1 MRKVSNPM
9 TETIEN
15 TANLPYKN
23 PELPTEERIADLL
36 GRMTLEEKVGQMMQL
51 DARSGDLDD
60 LIVNKHV
67 GSILHTSP
75 SDLPKAV
82 ETVNTKTRLGI
93 PLVIG
98 DDCIHGYSFW
108 PGATIFPEQLGM
120 ATTWDSEKVQAA
132 GRATAEEVSTTGVHW
147 TFSPVLCIARDTRW
161 GRVGETFGEDPY
173 LIGEMASS
181 IVKGYQG
188 GAKAGEPLAKDAIL
202 ACAKHFAGYS
212 ETQGGRDASEADL
225 SHRKLESWFL
235 PPFERVAK
243 EGCGTFMLG
252 YESIEGVPVTFNKW
266 LLSDRLRGAWNYQGT
281 LITDWDNVGR
291 SVWEQKVKPDYVQA
305 AADAVKSGNDLV
317 MTTPKFYE
325 GAIEA
330 VKTGLLDESL
340 IDAAVARILALK
352 FRLGLFEDPRL
363 PDQERINAVIGSEE
377 HQQLNLEVAREAVAL
392 LKNNGSLPF
401 NAAGAKR
408 IAVVGPLADD
418 AQTQLG
424 DWAGS
429 SGQINWMPDGHP
441 REMITTVLD
450 GFKQLSPEGCEVVY
464 SRGANIVDLV
474 PDPEGEFYPD
484 GQPRPK
490 IGVSAKLD
498 RALLDEAVENARQS
512 DLIVAVVGDVIQAI
526 GEGCSTATL
535 ELLGGQNA
543 LIDALSNVAR
553 ETGKPFVV
561 VLVSSKPQVLPASVI
576 GTNGVIVD
584 ETPAEGT
591 SALLWA
597 PSPGMKGG
605 QAIAEIILGET
616 EPSGRLPITFP
627 RHAGQLPVYYNQIRG
642 QHGNRYAD
650 LTQDPAFAFGEG
662 LSYTTFEYGEP
673 TVTNV
678 PESGAFGETDTVHAE
693 ITLTN
698 TGDRKGAEVVQ
709 LYIGDIVTS
718 YSWTDRELKAF
729 QRVELEPGESETVAF
744 DIPVSDC
751 TIVDSEANRI
761 VEPGEFEVL
770 IGHSSRREDLKRTT
784 FTVA

>member
-1 MRKVSNPM
+1 MA
-9 TETIEN
+9 ETIEN

-120 ATTWDSEKVQAA
+120 ATTWDSEKVQAV

-266 LLSDRLRGAWNYQGT
+266 LLSDKLRGAWNYQGT

-317 MTTPKFYE
+317 MTTPKFYD

-490 IGVSAKLD
+490 IGVSAKID
-498 RALLDEAVENARQS
+498 RALLGEAVENARKS

-650 LTQDPAFAFGEG
+650 LTQNPAFAFGEG
-662 LSYTTFEYGEP
+662 LSYTTFEYGDP
-673 TVTNV
+673 TITNV
-678 PESGAFGETDTVHAE
+678 PESGIFAETDTVHAE

-698 TGDRKGAEVVQ
+698 TGDRKGMEVVQ

-729 QRVELEPGESETVAF
+729 QRVELEPGKSKTVAF